1 MEINRPLPQNV
12 EAEQAVL
19 GALIIEGSLINEVLE
34 VLTPD
39 DFYKYSHKNI
49 LNAMIE
55 LDKATK
61 PIDILTVFEYLKS
74 KGHML
79 EDVGGSN
86 YLTYLTEIVPT
97 TANITYYSQI
107 VKEKSIL
114 RNLVLTAS
122 DIAKRS
128 HEEGIDVDELVD
140 KAEHSILEVGH
151 NRVKPSFYN
160 TSTLASEALE
170 LIEILSSRK
179 ELIIGVSTGFSVL
192 SLRLLT

>member
-12 EAEQAVL
+12 EAVQAVL

-74 KGHML
+74 KDHML
-79 EDVGGSN
+79 EDVGGEQLSYIFNRNSTYDCEYYILLSN
-86 YLTYLTEIVPT
+86 C
-97 TANITYYSQI
+97 
-107 VKEKSIL
+107 
-114 RNLVLTAS
+114 
-122 DIAKRS
+122 
-128 HEEGIDVDELVD
+128 
-140 KAEHSILEVGH
+140 
-151 NRVKPSFYN
+151 
-160 TSTLASEALE
+160 
-170 LIEILSSRK
+170 
-179 ELIIGVSTGFSVL
+179 
-192 SLRLLT
+192 

>member
-74 KGHML
+74 KDHML
-79 EDVGGSN
+79 EDVGG
-86 YLTYLTEIVPT
+86 EAI
-97 TANITYYSQI
+97 
-107 VKEKSIL
+107 IL
-114 RNLVLTAS
+114 H
-122 DIAKRS
+122 IQQK
-128 HEEGIDVDELVD
+128 
-140 KAEHSILEVGH
+140 
-151 NRVKPSFYN
+151 
-160 TSTLASEALE
+160 
-170 LIEILSSRK
+170 
-179 ELIIGVSTGFSVL
+179 
-192 SLRLLT
+192 